1 MAGSGTDTRAI
12 GRNVVFLGVVA
23 LVYMLYLVFS
33 GQMGEFVSSL
43 ANANYGWVGV
53 AMLCYVAYYVLGVA
67 AYAIAVVGDP
77 KSPLGLLDLM
87 SVEGTGIFFSNLT
100 PNGTG
105 GAPAQILRLTRS
117 GLSVGSAGAL
127 QYTLSFDEGHAA
139 YFIGNEQIPVTR
151 SGRRLQ
157 VELAAQIFIEY
168 RLSISEGHL
177 IMSDP
182 HGMRMVFEK
191 VEEDEELRK
200 Q

>member
-1 MAGSGTDTRAI
+1 MNLTYLFFTCL
-12 GRNVVFLGVVA
+12 VFVVA
-23 LVYMLYLVFS
+23 GALLAW
-33 GQMGEFVSSL
+33 FVSSDELDGMWVSIGVIEGEHL
-43 ANANYGWVGV
+43 A
-53 AMLCYVAYYVLGVA
+53 LF
-67 AYAIAVVGDP
+67 P
-77 KSPLGLLDLM
+77 
-87 SVEGTGIFFSNLT
+87 
-100 PNGTG
+100 
-105 GAPAQILRLTRS
+105 
-117 GLSVGSAGAL
+117 AGAL
-127 QYTLSFDEGHAA
+127 QYTLSFDEGRAA

>member
-1 MAGSGTDTRAI
+1 MIVKAVAVCVAG
-12 GRNVVFLGVVA
+12 A
-23 LVYMLYLVFS
+23 LLAW
-33 GQMGEFVSSL
+33 FVSSDELDGMWVSIGVMEGEHL
-43 ANANYGWVGV
+43 A
-53 AMLCYVAYYVLGVA
+53 LF
-67 AYAIAVVGDP
+67 P
-77 KSPLGLLDLM
+77 
-87 SVEGTGIFFSNLT
+87 
-100 PNGTG
+100 
-105 GAPAQILRLTRS
+105 
-117 GLSVGSAGAL
+117 AGAL
-127 QYTLSFDEGHAA
+127 PYTLSFDEGRAA